1 MTKKKWVYTEITID
15 ICLRNK
21 IELKLIRFFSVV
33 LIVLNIFSNN
43 RSLQAIKAVNR
54 KNQIILEFSGL
65 NFHLLNAATIHFF
78 LVTVRFLILTN
89 FQ

>member
-1 MTKKKWVYTEITID
+1 MTKKNRFTLKSQLIFVSET
-15 ICLRNK
+15 K
-21 IELKLIRFFSVV
+21 LKLKLLRFFSVV

-65 NFHLLNAATIHFF
+65 NFHLLNAATIYFF
-78 LVTVRFLILTN
+78 
-89 FQ
+89 

>member
-21 IELKLIRFFSVV
+21 IELKLLRFFSVV
-33 LIVLNIFSNN
+33 LKVLNIFSNN

-65 NFHLLNAATIHFF
+65 NFHLLNAATIYFF
-78 LVTVRFLILTN
+78 
-89 FQ
+89 